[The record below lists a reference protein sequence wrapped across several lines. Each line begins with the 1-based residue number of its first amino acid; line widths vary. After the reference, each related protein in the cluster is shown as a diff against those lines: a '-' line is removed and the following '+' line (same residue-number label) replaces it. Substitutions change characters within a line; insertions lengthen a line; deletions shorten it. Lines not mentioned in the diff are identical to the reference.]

1 MRCLVIKSTGKLFT
15 VKDASGDEHLVR
27 VKGRLRLEGCR
38 KTSPVAVG
46 DIVEVEGESIEYIHE
61 RKNYI
66 IRRSSNLSKES
77 QVLAANVDQALLVVT
92 IVKPETAV
100 EFIDRFLVT
109 AYAYR
114 VPVIIAFNKID
125 IYSDYDKQLLDAY
138 INLYETSLGYKC
150 LRMSTVSGEGI
161 DTLKTLL
168 AGKMT
173 LISGNSGVGKS
184 SIINALDSS
193 FAAKT
198 AEISQTHLT
207 GMHTTTYSEMFPF
220 EGGYIIDTPG
230 VKGFGTV
237 DIKAEEVGHFFPE
250 IFEESKKCRF
260 ADCLHTKEP
269 GCAVIKAV
277 EEHRISQSRYNSYL
291 SIMDDASQEK
301 YR

>member
-1 MRCLVIKSTGKLFT
+1 MNGLVIKSTGSIFT
-15 VKDASGDEHLVR
+15 VMDSEGLEHSVR
-27 VKGRLRLEGCR
+27 VKGRLRLDGCR
-38 KTSPVAVG
+38 KTSPVAIG
-46 DIVEVEGESIEYIHE
+46 DIVDVEGDVITGINE

-77 QVLAANVDQALLVVT
+77 QVLAANIDQALLVVT
-92 IVKPETAV
+92 LTKPETAV

-125 IYSDYDKQLLDAY
+125 IYTDEDKRLLDAY
-138 INLYETSLGYKC
+138 FNLYESNLNYKC
-150 LRMSTVSGEGI
+150 LRLSTVTDEGV
-161 DTLKTLL
+161 DELREML
-168 AGKMT
+168 AGKIT

-184 SIINALDSS
+184 SIVNKLDES
-193 FAAKT
+193 FCAKT

-220 EGGYIIDTPG
+220 NGGYVIDTPG
-230 VKGFGTV
+230 IKGFGTV
-237 DIKAEEVGHFFPE
+237 DIEASEVGHFFPE
-250 IFEESKKCRF
+250 IFKEAEKCRF
-260 ADCLHTKEP
+260 SDCTHTKEP

-277 EEHRISQSRYNSYL
+277 EEHRISNSRYCSYL
-291 SIMDDASQEK
+291 SIMQDATQEK